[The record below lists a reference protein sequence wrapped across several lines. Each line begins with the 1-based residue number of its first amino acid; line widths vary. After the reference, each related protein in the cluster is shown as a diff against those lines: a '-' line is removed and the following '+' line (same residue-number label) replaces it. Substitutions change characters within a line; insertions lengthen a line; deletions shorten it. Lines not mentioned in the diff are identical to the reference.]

1 MSAAAFVN
9 AARSMVGKAKWRHRG
24 RQPHAVDCI
33 GLLVVSCRLAGLPAE
48 DEKGYG
54 REPWEDRLRKGLAR
68 RFGAELPASSAQ
80 AGDIALIRWAES
92 EPSHTGIIADHPDGG
107 LSLIHAHIL
116 HGVIEQS
123 LSGATRAAVI
133 SVVRPDWSGDGRSD

>member
-9 AARSMVGKAKWRHRG
+9 AARSMVSKATWRHRG

-33 GLLVVSCRLAGLPAE
+33 GLLVVSGRLAGLHVE

-68 RFGAELPASSAQ
+68 RFGAELPASEAQ
-80 AGDIALIRWAES
+80 AGDVALLRWS
-92 EPSHTGIIADHPDGG
+92 KGEPSHTGIIANHPDGG
-107 LSLIHAHIL
+107 LSLIHAHTL
-116 HGVIEQS
+116 RGVIEQS
-123 LSGATRAAVI
+123 LSGNTRAAVI
-133 SVVRPDWSGDGRSD
+133 SVFRPDWSGDVH

>member
-1 MSAAAFVN
+1 MSEVFVN
-9 AARSMVGKAKWRHRG
+9 AARSLVGAKWRHRG

-33 GLLVVSCRLAGLPAE
+33 GLLVVSGRLAGLYVE

-68 RFGAELPASSAQ
+68 RFGPELPPSSAQ
-80 AGDIALIRWAES
+80 AGDVALIRWAKG
-92 EPSHTGIIADHPDGG
+92 EPSHTGIIANHPDGG

-116 HGVIEQS
+116 CGVIEQS
-123 LSGATRAAVI
+123 LSGELRSSVIAVF
-133 SVVRPDWSGDGRSD
+133 RPTWGSDVH